1 MQEPAPLRNDCF
13 ALPPGV
19 DWTPVE
25 DALARLQSGLRCVVG
40 TRDLA
45 IDAAVGRVLASGV
58 VAARNHPPFTNS
70 AVDGYGFAFASLG
83 DAPHRLPLCGGRAA
97 AGQPFAGSVPPGQA
111 LRILTGAAVPQG
123 VDTIVLEE
131 DVTGGDVTGDNVTGG
146 DVTGGGAMVAF
157 SRGLKP
163 GANTRPAAEDV
174 AAGTEILAAG
184 RVITPGDIG
193 LLASAGVGQV
203 TVRRR
208 LRVAILSTGDEV
220 VPLPDV
226 AGAGQIPDANRPMLK
241 SVITL
246 WGHEVVDL
254 GHIRDDPEALRRAL
268 DRGATEADAILT
280 TGGASAGDEDHV
292 SALLQAEGRLTS
304 WRIALK
310 PGRPLALAVWQGV
323 PVFGLPGNPVAAF
336 VCALIFARPACQMLA
351 GANWQEPAG
360 YMLPAGFAKSKKP
373 GRREYLRARIGAD
386 GRVEIFASEGSGR
399 VSGLSFAEGL
409 VSLGMDAEQIEP
421 GDRVRYIPFSQFGL

>member
-40 TRDLA
+40 TRELA

-58 VAARNHPPFTNS
+58 LAARNHPPFTNS

-83 DAPHRLPLCGGRAA
+83 DAPHRLPLCDGRAA
-97 AGQPFAGSVPPGQA
+97 AGQPFAGVVPPGKA

-131 DVTGGDVTGDNVTGG
+131 DVTGD
-146 DVTGGGAMVAF
+146 GATVAF

-174 AAGTEILAAG
+174 AAGTEILTAG
-184 RVITPGDIG
+184 RVISPGDIG
-193 LLASAGVGQV
+193 LLASVGVGKV

-220 VPLPDV
+220 VPLPDA

-241 SVITL
+241 SVVTR
-246 WGHEVVDL
+246 WGHEIVDL

-292 SALLQAEGRLTS
+292 SALLQAEGNLTN

-310 PGRPLALAVWQGV
+310 PGRPLALAVWRGV
-323 PVFGLPGNPVAAF
+323 PVFGLPGNPGAAF
-336 VCALIFARPACQMLA
+336 VCALIFARPACQLLA
-351 GANWQEPAG
+351 GAKWQDPAG
-360 YMLPAGFAKSKKP
+360 YLLPAGFTKSKKP

-386 GRVEIFASEGSGR
+386 DRVEIFGSEGSGR

-409 VSLGMDAEQIEP
+409 VSLGMDAEHIEP